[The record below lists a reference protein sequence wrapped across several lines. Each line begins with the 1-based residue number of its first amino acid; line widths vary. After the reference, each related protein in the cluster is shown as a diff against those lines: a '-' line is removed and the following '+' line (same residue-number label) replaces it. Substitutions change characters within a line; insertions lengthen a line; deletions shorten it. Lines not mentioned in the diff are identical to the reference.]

1 MGGGKIVLRTCVL
14 QDSITEWCKR
24 ETWIPE
30 DELLPLDQWQWQHRH
45 YSPSAQKQN
54 LLLSSCCSSLL
65 GAASSGS
72 CHCPSL
78 QDRRCRW
85 DRAPQT
91 AYGKLLSSSPGHLS
105 INGILLIPLSFVLKS
120 LGLPR
125 HWLINY
131 EMVLRA
137 LVRCATVLDHSF
149 L

>member
-1 MGGGKIVLRTCVL
+1 MGGKNRP
-14 QDSITEWCKR
+14 QDLCFTGFHHR
-24 ETWIPE
+24 VVQTWDLNSWGWAPAFGPVAVAAQALFTFCPRAE
-30 DELLPLDQWQWQHRH
+30 
-45 YSPSAQKQN
+45 SPPQ
-54 LLLSSCCSSLL
+54 LLLIPAWCSQLWL
-65 GAASSGS
+65 

-78 QDRRCRW
+78 QVRRCRW